1 MRPALA
7 AVLLICLCAAHR
19 AAGQGIDSTALDRYV
34 AAPDDA
40 YRIISTTRL
49 SLGGLTVLLAEL
61 NSQRWLEP
69 AEVDRTEW
77 RHWLTVAYPETVR
90 FRTAILLINGGS
102 NTSAVPAPDPLVALL
117 AAQTGAVVA
126 DLRTVPNQPL
136 KFAGEDKPLSEDA
149 LIAYTW
155 KRFLESG
162 DERWPARLPMTKAVV
177 RAMDAVTDLLRR
189 QNAGLADRFIL
200 LGASKRG
207 WTAWTAAAVDPRVV
221 AAVPLVIDM
230 LNLQPSFLHHYS
242 CYGFWAPAVEDYVQ
256 RGVMDKFGDPALDAL
271 LKIEDPYEYR
281 GRLTLPK
288 YIVNSTGDQFFLP
301 DSSRFYWN
309 DLPGE
314 KYLRYVPNTDHS
326 LSPEIAVSIQAWI
339 ELILRG
345 EPRPRF
351 FWEMDRA
358 AGRIRLRPVDPP
370 KSVLLWKAH
379 NPAARDFRLETIGPA
394 WESSPVEPQDGVYE
408 AALEAPESGWT
419 AFFLELTY
427 DGPGGKPLIFTTE
440 VAVVPDLCPGDE
452 AAVPASRFPGTALR
466 LRQPAASSRK

>member
-1 MRPALA
+1 M
-7 AVLLICLCAAHR
+7 ISLCAALT
-19 AAGQGIDSTALDRYV
+19 AAAQGIDTTALDRYV
-34 AAPDDA
+34 AAPDEA
-40 YRIISTTRL
+40 YRIHSVTRL
-49 SLGGLTVLLAEL
+49 PVGDLTVLLAEL
-61 NSQRWLEP
+61 TSQRWLEP
-69 AEVDRTEW
+69 SEVDRNEW
-77 RHWLTVAYPETVR
+77 RHWLTVAYPGTIR
-90 FRTAILLINGGS
+90 YRTAILLINGGS
-102 NTSAVPAPDPLVALL
+102 NSAAPPAPDALAALL
-117 AAQTGAVVA
+117 AAETGAVVA

-136 KFAGEDKPLSEDA
+136 KFTSEEKPLSEDA

-155 KRFLESG
+155 QRFLESG
-162 DERWPARLPMTKAVV
+162 DERWPARLPMTRAVV
-177 RAMDAVTDLLRR
+177 RAMDAVTELLQR
-189 QNAGLADRFIL
+189 QNAGPAGRFIL
-200 LGASKRG
+200 VGASKRG

-221 AAVPLVIDM
+221 AIVPLVIDM
-230 LNLQPSFLHHYS
+230 LNLRPSFLHHFS
-242 CYGFWAPAVEDYVQ
+242 CYGFWAPAVGDYVQ
-256 RGVMDKFGDPALDAL
+256 RGIMDNIGDPGLAAL

-326 LSPEIAVSIQAWI
+326 LSPEIAVSVQAWI

-358 AGRIRLRPVDPP
+358 GGRIRLRPVDPP

-394 WESSPVEPQDGVYE
+394 WESSPVEPQNGVYE
-408 AALEAPESGWT
+408 AAIERPESGWT
-419 AFFLELTY
+419 AFFLEITY
-427 DGPGGKPLIFTTE
+427 EGPGGRPLVFTTE
-440 VAVVPDLCPGDE
+440 VAVVPDVCPGDE
-452 AAVPASRFPGTALR
+452 PPV
-466 LRQPAASSRK
+466 PAASFPGPGRRTR

>member
-1 MRPALA
+1 MIQLA
-7 AVLLICLCAAHR
+7 AALPAA
-19 AAGQGIDSTALDRYV
+19 AQGIETTALDRYV

-40 YRIISTTRL
+40 YRIHSVTRL
-49 SLGGLTVLLAEL
+49 PLGGLTVLLAEL
-61 NSQRWLEP
+61 TSQRWLELS
-69 AEVDRTEW
+69 EVDRNEW
-77 RHWLTVAYPETVR
+77 RHWLTVAYPGTVR
-90 FRTAILLINGGS
+90 YRTAILLISGGS
-102 NTSAVPAPDPLVALL
+102 NSAAPPVPDPLAALL
-117 AAQTGAVVA
+117 AAETGAVVA

-136 KFAGEDKPLSEDA
+136 RFAGEEKPLSEDA
-149 LIAYTW
+149 LIAFSW
-155 KRFLESG
+155 KRFLETG

-177 RAMDAVTDLLRR
+177 RAMDAVTELLERH
-189 QNAGLADRFIL
+189 NAGLADRFVLI
-200 LGASKRG
+200 GASKRG

-221 AAVPLVIDM
+221 AVVPLVIDM
-230 LNLQPSFLHHYS
+230 LNLRPSFLHHFA
-242 CYGFWAPAVEDYVQ
+242 CYGFWAPAVGDYVQ
-256 RGVMDKFGDPALDAL
+256 RGIMDAIGDPALDSL
-271 LKIEDPYEYR
+271 LKIEDPYAYR
-281 GRLTLPK
+281 GRLALPK

-326 LSPEIAVSIQAWI
+326 LSPEVAASIQAWI

-379 NPAARDFRLETIGPA
+379 NSTARDFRLETAGPA
-394 WESSPVEPQDGVYE
+394 WESSPLEPQDGVYE
-408 AALEAPESGWT
+408 ASVEAPGAGWT

-427 DGPGGKPLIFTTE
+427 EGPGGKPLIFTTE
-440 VAVVPDLCPGDE
+440 VAVVPDKCPGED
-452 AAVPASRFPGTALR
+452 AA
-466 LRQPAASSRK
+466 AAAFLSSRSARHAR